1 MFVVIVS
8 LISFSFFYLDG
19 STRDLHVLTH
29 PCPTRRASDLAR
41 AYPMI
46 RRMLDSPLVVAVA
59 LVGGGIAILVSE
71 RLVREPRHADIDE
84 FSAGLALRIGLVQLL
99 SMVPGVSR
107 SGATIMG
114 ALMMGVERKAATE

>member
-1 MFVVIVS
+1 MVVGA
-8 LISFSFFYLDG
+8 L
-19 STRDLHVLTH
+19 
-29 PCPTRRASDLAR
+29 

-59 LVGGGIAILVSE
+59 LVVGGIAILVIE

-107 SGATIMG
+107 DRKSTRLIQS
-114 ALMMGVERKAATE
+114 LMRISSAVFCWKKHTETT

>member
-1 MFVVIVS
+1 MS
-8 LISFSFFYLDG
+8 
-19 STRDLHVLTH
+19 
-29 PCPTRRASDLAR
+29 RRR
-41 AYPMI
+41 
-46 RRMLDSPLVVAVA
+46 LDSPLVVAVA
-59 LVGGGIAILVSE
+59 LVGGGIAILVIE

-114 ALMMGVERKAATE
+114 ALMMGVERKAATEFSFFLAKIGRASCRERVCQYV

>member
-1 MFVVIVS
+1 MFHVPRQRAFVRNILIAFLPAMVVGA
-8 LISFSFFYLDG
+8 L
-19 STRDLHVLTH
+19 
-29 PCPTRRASDLAR
+29 

-59 LVGGGIAILVSE
+59 LVVGGIAILVIE

-99 SMVPGVSR
+99 RSDERRVGKECVSTCR
-107 SGATIMG
+107 S
-114 ALMMGVERKAATE
+114 RWSPYH